1 MDADIAER
9 LKQCRIFFRKG
20 KDWTDAE
27 ELTAARVFQDF
38 RDFLIN
44 ERERPYAWC
53 AFQQTEEALAML
65 LSVEGLMTV
74 CDSTWTQAD
83 AEQEFRPQLEQ
94 TVQAL
99 NKWQPTEIRDVE
111 VKDGKAIIGV
121 TLDAPAGTWGSL
133 DNFEFYR
140 QE

>member
-94 TVQAL
+94 TVQADGVIDL
-99 NKWQPTEIRDVE
+99 FEKDSVEISLFDEAFLQEYDSSFRPLPE
-111 VKDGKAIIGV
+111 
-121 TLDAPAGTWGSL
+121 PGS
-133 DNFEFYR
+133 
-140 QE
+140 